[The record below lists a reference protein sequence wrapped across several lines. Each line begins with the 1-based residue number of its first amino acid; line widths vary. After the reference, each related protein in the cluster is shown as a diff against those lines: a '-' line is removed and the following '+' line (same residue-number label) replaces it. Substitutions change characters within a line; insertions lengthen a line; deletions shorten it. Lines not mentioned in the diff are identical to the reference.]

1 MKTTKKGFTLIELIV
16 VIAIIGVLAAL
27 LVPQML
33 GYVKKSKISKAETAC
48 SSIQKGTDAALTD
61 LLAKTGN
68 VYPGTMNGWH
78 EIYNGTIA
86 ATDIQIGDV
95 ASGVGEY
102 FELSKVGSGAVC
114 LYQGSCVG
122 VVCTVDG
129 TYWGT
134 WPTGLITAKNHDDND
149 SLTEAIALVSG
160 DVGVT
165 KCPNSLGHAK
175 P

>member
-48 SSIQKGTDAALTD
+48 SSIQKGADASLTD

-68 VYPGTMNGWH
+68 VYPASMNGWH
-78 EIYNGTIA
+78 VISGGAISGDIA
-86 ATDIQIGDV
+86 IGDV
-95 ASGVGEY
+95 SDGVKEY
-102 FELSKVGSGAVC
+102 FDLAKVASGAVC

-122 VVCTVDG
+122 VVATIDG

-134 WPTGLITAKNHDDND
+134 WPTGLITAKNHDNNANLAD
-149 SLTEAIALVSG
+149 AKKLVS
-160 DVGVT
+160 DDANDANKVPET
-165 KCPNSLGHAK
+165 
-175 P
+175 

>member
-48 SSIQKGTDAALTD
+48 SSIQKGADASLTD

-68 VYPGTMNGWH
+68 VYPATMNGWH
-78 EIYNGTIA
+78 QISGGAIS
-86 ATDIQIGDV
+86 TDILIGDV
-95 ASGVGEY
+95 SDGVKEY
-102 FELSKVGSGAVC
+102 FDLAKVDSGAVC
-114 LYQGSCVG
+114 FYKGSCVG
-122 VVCTVDG
+122 VVATIDG

-134 WPTGLITAKNHDDND
+134 WPTGLLTAKNHDSKGN
-149 SLTEAIALVSG
+149 LTDAKKLVSDDKG
-160 DVGVT
+160 DT
-165 KCPNSLGHAK
+165 AIIPES
-175 P
+175 

>member
-48 SSIQKGTDAALTD
+48 SSIQKGADAALTD

-68 VYPGTMNGWH
+68 VYPESMDGWH
-78 EIYNGTIA
+78 TISGGA
-86 ATDIQIGDV
+86 ISADIALADV
-95 ASGVGEY
+95 SDGVREY
-102 FELSKVGSGAVC
+102 FDLAKISSGAVC
-114 LYQGSCVG
+114 FYKGSCVG
-122 VVCTVDG
+122 VVATIDN

-134 WPTGLITAKNHDDND
+134 WPTGLITAKNHDSKGN
-149 SLTEAIALVSG
+149 LTDAVALVSA
-160 DVGVT
+160 DVGAT
-165 KCPNSLGHAK
+165 KCPATIS
-175 P
+175 

>member
-16 VIAIIGVLAAL
+16 VIAIIGILAAL

-48 SSIQKGTDAALTD
+48 SSIQKGTDSALTD

-68 VYPGTMNGWH
+68 VYPAAMNGWH
-78 EIYNGTIA
+78 NIDTANGSLS
-86 ATDIQIGDV
+86 ATDIAIGDV
-95 ASGVGEY
+95 GLGVQEYFDLKKVGE
-102 FELSKVGSGAVC
+102 GAVC
-114 LYQGSCVG
+114 LYNGSCVG

-134 WPTGLITAKNHDDND
+134 WPTGLITAKNHDDNNN
-149 SLTEAIALVSG
+149 LTNAKKLVSDDNG
-160 DVGVT
+160 NTSIV
-165 KCPNSLGHAK
+165 PAS
-175 P
+175 

>member
-16 VIAIIGVLAAL
+16 VIAIIGILAAL

-48 SSIQKGTDAALTD
+48 SSIQKGADSALTD

-68 VYPGTMNGWH
+68 VYPSSMNGWH
-78 EIYNGTIA
+78 PIDSTNGTLT
-86 ATDIQIGDV
+86 ATNIVIGDV
-95 ASGVGEY
+95 GSGVQEY
-102 FELSKVGSGAVC
+102 FDLKKVSEGAVC
-114 LYQGSCVG
+114 LYNGSCVG

-134 WPTGLITAKNHDDND
+134 WPTGIITAKNHDSNND
-149 SLTEAIALVSG
+149 LAKAKAAVSA
-160 DVGVT
+160 DVNDTNKV
-165 KCPNSLGHAK
+165 PAA
-175 P
+175 